1 MCGRFSLHTDGA
13 ALAEQFGLPEV
24 PALEPRY
31 NIAPT
36 QPVLVVRQED
46 GARRLRAVQWGLVP
60 SWADDPA
67 MGAKLINARGETV
80 AEKPSFRSAFAR
92 RRCLVPAD
100 GFYEWQASGKGRPKQ
115 PYYIR
120 MEDERPFAFAGLWEY
135 WEGAEG
141 ALETCT
147 IITTEPNDL
156 LRPLHNRMPVIL
168 PAADYAQ
175 WLDPDTPRGP
185 LGALLR
191 PYPPEEM
198 SAYPVRRTV
207 NNARHE
213 GPECIAAAE

>member
-1 MCGRFSLHTDGA
+1 M
-13 ALAEQFGLPEV
+13 Q
-24 PALEPRY
+24 
-31 NIAPT
+31 
-36 QPVLVVRQED
+36 
-46 GARRLRAVQWGLVP
+46 
-60 SWADDPA
+60 
-67 MGAKLINARGETV
+67 
-80 AEKPSFRSAFAR
+80 
-92 RRCLVPAD
+92 
-100 GFYEWQASGKGRPKQ
+100 
-115 PYYIR
+115 
-120 MEDERPFAFAGLWEY
+120 DERPFAFAGLWEY

-198 SAYPVRRTV
+198 AAYPVRRTV

>member
-1 MCGRFSLHTDGA
+1 MCGRFSLHAAGA
-13 ALAEQFGLPEV
+13 ALAEQFGLAEV
-24 PALEPRY
+24 PELEPRY

-46 GARRLRAVQWGLVP
+46 DTRRLRAVQWGLVP
-60 SWADDPA
+60 NWADDPA
-67 MGAKLINARGETV
+67 IGARLINARGETV
-80 AEKPSFRSAFAR
+80 AEKPSFRTAFAR

-100 GFYEWQASGKGRPKQ
+100 GFYEWQASGKGRPRQ
-115 PYYIR
+115 PFYIR
-120 MEDERPFAFAGLWEY
+120 MQDTRPFAFAGLWEY

-185 LGALLR
+185 LGALLQ
-191 PYPPEEM
+191 PYPAEEM
-198 SAYPVRRTV
+198 TAYPVHRTV

-213 GPECIAAAE
+213 GPECIVAAE